1 MYIRPTVTIMNLE
14 DLLCAIGA
22 CRNNQSVQGCSSNQL
37 ETTQKPCKS

>member
-1 MYIRPTVTIMNLE
+1 MYIEPIITVIKME

-22 CRNNQSVQGCSSNQL
+22 CRNNESVQGCSSGQL